1 MRASTA
7 SLLTLLALP
16 VCVAAGEAPA
26 SLDGVPS
33 YKLLRP
39 GLAVGGVP
47 AAAARSEIAKGFR
60 TVIDLR
66 TDQEEGLA
74 EERAALA
81 AAGLRYVS
89 VPFTPDSFSS
99 ADVDRV
105 AAVLND
111 AQAAPV
117 LLHCHSSNRVGGV
130 MAVLAHREGRTLD
143 EALAVGR
150 EAGLRSDSMVAAV
163 KRVVA
168 SEARPA
174 PGP

>member
-1 MRASTA
+1 MR
-7 SLLTLLALP
+7 SLLAVAAALLAAGRP
-16 VCVAAGEAPA
+16 AAEAEAPA
-26 SLDGVPS
+26 ALDGVPS

-47 AAAARSEIAKGFR
+47 AAAALPEIVQAFR

-66 TDQEEGLA
+66 TEKEEGVA
-74 EERAALA
+74 DERPGLA

-89 VPFTPDSFSS
+89 VPVTPESFSS

-105 AAVLND
+105 AAVLGE

-130 MAVLAHREGRTLD
+130 LAVLAHREGRSLD
-143 EALAVGR
+143 AALAAGR
-150 EAGLRSDSMVAAV
+150 EAGLKSEAMVEAV

-168 SEARPA
+168 AEPR
-174 PGP
+174 

>member
-1 MRASTA
+1 MRPLSACVPV
-7 SLLTLLALP
+7 LLATA
-16 VCVAAGEAPA
+16 VSAAASEAPA
-26 SLDGVPS
+26 ALDGVAS

-47 AAAARSEIAKGFR
+47 AAAALPEIAKSFR

-66 TDQEEGLA
+66 TEKEEGVTAERNTLA
-74 EERAALA
+74 SLA
-81 AAGLRYVS
+81 VRYVA
-89 VPFTPDSFSS
+89 VPLTADSFSS

-105 AAVLND
+105 AAVLGE

-130 MAVLAHREGRTLD
+130 VAVLAHREGKSLD

-150 EAGLRSDSMVAAV
+150 EAGLKSDAMVAAV
-163 KRVVA
+163 KRVIA
-168 SEARPA
+168 AEPR
-174 PGP
+174 

>member
-1 MRASTA
+1 MRSSTTSFLA
-7 SLLTLLALP
+7 LLALP

-26 SLDGVPS
+26 SLDGLPG

-47 AAAARSEIAKGFR
+47 AAAALPEIAKSFR

-66 TDQEEGLA
+66 TDREEGVA
-74 EERAALA
+74 DERAALA

-89 VPFTPDSFSS
+89 VPLTSDSFSS

-105 AAVLND
+105 AAVLGE

-130 MAVLAHREGRTLD
+130 MAVLSHREGQTLD

-150 EAGLRSDSMVAAV
+150 EAGLKSDSMVAAV
-163 KRVVA
+163 KRVIA
-168 SEARPA
+168 AETRPA

>member
-1 MRASTA
+1 MRSLTA
-7 SLLTLLALP
+7 CALVLLAGT
-16 VCVAAGEAPA
+16 AFAGDGEAPA
-26 SLDGVPS
+26 ALDGVPS
-33 YKLLRP
+33 YKLVRP

-47 AAAARSEIAKGFR
+47 AAAALPEIAKSFR

-66 TDQEEGLA
+66 TEKEEGVA

-89 VPFTPDSFSS
+89 VPVTADSFSS

-105 AAVLND
+105 AAVLGE

-117 LLHCHSSNRVGGV
+117 LLHCHSSNSVGGV
-130 MAVLAHREGRTLD
+130 LAVLAHREGRSLD
-143 EALAVGR
+143 EALAAGR
-150 EAGLRSDSMVAAV
+150 EAGLKSEAMVEAV

-168 SEARPA
+168 AEPR
-174 PGP
+174 

>member
-1 MRASTA
+1 MRSLTACALVLLAGTA
-7 SLLTLLALP
+7 S
-16 VCVAAGEAPA
+16 AGDGQAPA
-26 SLDGVPS
+26 ALDGVPS
-33 YKLLRP
+33 YKLLSP

-47 AAAARSEIAKGFR
+47 AAAALPEIAKRFR

-66 TDQEEGLA
+66 TDKEEGLA

-89 VPFTPDSFSS
+89 VPVTAETFSS

-105 AAVLND
+105 AAVLGE

-130 MAVLAHREGRTLD
+130 MAVLAHRAGQSLD

-150 EAGLRSDSMVAAV
+150 GAGLKSDAMVEAV

-168 SEARPA
+168 AEPR
-174 PGP
+174 